1 MQEEKFELRDP
12 IFMRLS
18 SQKYLEKRMDKAVRP
33 VPHSIENTE
42 KRITVSGF
50 LRGSGVD
57 FYQPVCPANP
67 AAGVRNRDGLA

>member
-1 MQEEKFELRDP
+1 MSV
-12 IFMRLS
+12 S
-18 SQKYLEKRMDKAVRP
+18 SRKWLKKRMEYAVKP
-33 VPHSIENTE
+33 MSQSVENTE
-42 KRITVSGF
+42 KGTTAFGI